1 VRLGCRY
8 VLAWLLWLACSAAR
22 AQMPF
27 YTDDTE
33 VTDVGT
39 LHLEIFDEIDALQS
53 AQYPDL
59 RQNTFNVKLNTGLP
73 YRLEIDLDAPY
84 LAISRAADSKSSRG
98 IGDTDFGL
106 KWKIR
111 EATPDSHLP
120 AVATS
125 FYIEV
130 PTGDERQALGSG
142 LTDYALNFMVQE
154 PISEHTRFNLNL
166 GILFAGNT
174 STGAVGTQTTRGQ
187 VLTGGLSMI
196 HDVNE
201 RLFLGGEVYGAITDD
216 TGLDRSQLQ
225 FLIGGG
231 YNVLSNVTICF
242 ALLGGKYAASPSV
255 GGQIGFAI
263 DVPNLLPSH

>member
-1 VRLGCRY
+1 
-8 VLAWLLWLACSAAR
+8 
-22 AQMPF
+22 MPF

-33 VTDVGT
+33 VTEVGT
-39 LHLEIFDEIDALQS
+39 LHLEIFDEIDGLQS
-53 AQYPDL
+53 AQFPDL
-59 RQNTFNVKLNTGLP
+59 RQNTVNVKLNTGLP
-73 YRLEIDLDAPY
+73 HRFEIDLDAPY
-84 LAISRAADSKSSRG
+84 LAISRAAGSQSSRG

-111 EATPDSHLP
+111 EITPDSHLP

-125 FYIEV
+125 LYIEV
-130 PTGDERQALGSG
+130 PTGDERQELGSG

-187 VLTGGLSMI
+187 VLTGGLSMV
-196 HDVNE
+196 HDVSE
-201 RLFLGGEVYGAITDD
+201 RLFLGGEVYGAITDHP
-216 TGLDRSQLQ
+216 GLDRSQLQ

-231 YNVLSNVTICF
+231 YNVFNNVTICV
-242 ALLGGKYAASPSV
+242 ALLGGKYAASPSM
-255 GGQIGFAI
+255 GGQIGFAV
-263 DVPNLLPSH
+263 DVPDLLYGHRK